1 VLGGNT
7 NGMNNDKK
15 KVYSYKIEDNPFIPQ
30 YWDIDCDCN
39 LLNDLTGDYGFHE
52 DRGTL
57 KK

>member
-1 VLGGNT
+1 VLGGQT
-7 NGMNNDKK
+7 DGIDNNKK
-15 KVYSYKIEDNPFIPQ
+15 HLYTYKREDNLLTSQ
-30 YWDIDCDCN
+30 YWDIDCN

>member
-1 VLGGNT
+1 
-7 NGMNNDKK
+7 MNDDKK
-15 KVYSYKIEDNPFIPQ
+15 KLYIYKSEDNHFSSQ

-52 DRGTL
+52 DRGTI

>member
-1 VLGGNT
+1 
-7 NGMNNDKK
+7 MNNDKK
-15 KVYSYKIEDNPFIPQ
+15 KVYSYKSEDNPFIPQ

-52 DRGTL
+52 DRGTI

>member
-1 VLGGNT
+1 
-7 NGMNNDKK
+7 MNNNKK
-15 KVYSYKIEDNPFIPQ
+15 KLYTYKSANNHLSSQ

-52 DRGTL
+52 DRGTI